1 MALTKISG
9 SVIKDSVSLSGN
21 VSVGGT
27 LTYQDVT
34 NVDALG
40 IGTFRTGIKVLAGQ
54 VDVGSNI
61 KIGNAGVITAT
72 SFVGSGANLTG
83 ITQTTINNN
92 ADNRVITGS
101 GSANTLEGESTLTF
115 DTTNGLVCD
124 SGTVR
129 CNNGFSSDV
138 DLILNADANNNG
150 TGSIIFKES
159 GDEKVRIDSSGN
171 VNFGANK
178 AVSLPS
184 GTGIQVY
191 NSSAPRI
198 KLVNDT
204 TGNAAGD
211 GLQIYVTGS
220 TAIFDHK
227 ENAEMRF
234 YTNATERLRIDAGGG
249 MQLGTSTATA
259 SKLTVYGAND
269 AAAIFQGSGTG
280 TGAGNGLLVG
290 NNGGTTGLLWNYE
303 NGNTL
308 FATNNIER
316 LRIASNGGVGISTDK
331 IPRNHFLH
339 IAAPS
344 QDYTNSSTQ
353 LTDGGGIMLQHTDT
367 LASTGRT
374 YPGIFWSGNTSALGR
389 ARAGIIGVSASN
401 NDATHIAFL
410 TRTAADGTSFYPSDE
425 RMRIT
430 SDGYL
435 QQHKLIAVSYSDT
448 RGISLSNQEL
458 TTSNFYNTT
467 FFASDSTIL
476 DSNGH
481 FVAPVHGIY
490 RLFFRCTTDG
500 VSGNR
505 ANVRLRKN
513 GNTIN
518 EAYGSNNGSTNQ
530 MSVSSEIV
538 MELNAGE
545 YLDIQVGQLHTQAG
559 SQHKQVTFHMLG

>member
-1 MALTKISG
+1 MALTKVTG

-40 IGTFRTGIKVLAGQ
+40 IGTFRSGINVSGGQ
-54 VDVGSNI
+54 LDVGSNI
-61 KIGNAGVITAT
+61 KLGNAGVITAT

-101 GSANTLEGESTLTF
+101 GSANTLEGEATLTF

-159 GDEKVRIDSSGN
+159 GSEKARITSDGKMGLGTSSVDELLHVANTGGGASILIETNASSGGNILFGDNSSNTVGRIQYVHSDNSMRFNTDGAEKLRIDSSGRLL
-171 VNFGANK
+171 VGSA
-178 AVSLPS
+178 AVTYNQSPLYVS
-184 GTGIQVY
+184 GTDPVVATFHHSDGGTNDQ
-191 NSSAPRI
+191 ARI
-198 KLVNDT
+198 ALGALVNNPPFNRGVYLT
-204 TGNAAGD
+204 AKNNGNGHDFIVATSASHAAGP
-211 GLQIYVTGS
+211 S
-220 TAIFDHK
+220 EKF
-227 ENAEMRF
+227 
-234 YTNATERLRIDAGGG
+234 RI
-249 MQLGTSTATA
+249 TSTGVIETGTA
-259 SKLTVYGAND
+259 VGGSGYDSNMVFRIGRAGDCNLAIRNTANTTSHTGIDFGDSGDDRSGRIQYMHNGDYMSFHTNGA
-269 AAAIFQGSGTG
+269 GSGTS
-280 TGAGNGLLVG
+280 N
-290 NNGGTTGLLWNYE
+290 
-303 NGNTL
+303 
-308 FATNNIER
+308 ER
-316 LRIASNGGVGISTDK
+316 L
-331 IPRNHFLH
+331 
-339 IAAPS
+339 
-344 QDYTNSSTQ
+344 
-353 LTDGGGIMLQHTDT
+353 
-367 LASTGRT
+367 
-374 YPGIFWSGNTSALGR
+374 
-389 ARAGIIGVSASN
+389 
-401 NDATHIAFL
+401 
-410 TRTAADGTSFYPSDE
+410 
-425 RMRIT
+425 RIT

-448 RGISLSNQEL
+448 RGISLSNADL

-490 RLFFRCTTDG
+490 RLYFRCTTDG
-500 VSGNR
+500 SNGNR

-518 EAYGSNNGSTNQ
+518 EAYGGANDSNDY

-545 YLDIQVGQLHTQAG
+545 YLDIQVGQLHTLSG
-559 SQHKQVTFHMLG
+559 SQHKQVTFTMLG